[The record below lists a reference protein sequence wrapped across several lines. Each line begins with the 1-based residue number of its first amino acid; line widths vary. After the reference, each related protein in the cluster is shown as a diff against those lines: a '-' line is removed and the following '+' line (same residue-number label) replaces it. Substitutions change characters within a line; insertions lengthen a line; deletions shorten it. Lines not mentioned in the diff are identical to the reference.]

1 MLSEVM
7 GYYGLT
13 RDFRDAGY
21 FKTEHLRRVS
31 LDLDAAIRRGGL
43 IALCGI
49 VGCGKTTLLKHIRRA
64 LQQEGEI
71 LISRSLAL
79 DKVNIK
85 SLITALFYDLTGDEE
100 VKVPAQAQRRERL
113 LLWLI
118 ERRARPV
125 ALFVDDAH
133 DLDNQTLV
141 ELKRLIELIREA
153 GDTLSVVLAGH
164 AKLKNAM
171 DDPRLKEIGEP
182 CTVFTLEGIGGHQDA
197 YVRWLLGQCA
207 MQETEAL
214 IREEAIALLA
224 EHLAT
229 PLQIAHYL
237 TLAFEQAY
245 MIAEKPVSAELV
257 ASVLPPDLND
267 PQAQL
272 ARQGYNAGS

>member
-7 GYYGLT
+7 GYYGIT

-21 FKTEHLRRVS
+21 FETDHHRQLS
-31 LDLDAAIRRGGL
+31 LELDAAIRRGGL

-49 VGCGKTTLLKHIRRA
+49 VGCGKTTLLKHIRQA

-85 SLITALFYDLTGDEE
+85 TLITALFYDLTGDEE
-100 VKVPAQAQRRERL
+100 VKIPAQPQRRERL

-133 DLDNQTLV
+133 HLDNQTLV
-141 ELKRLIELIREA
+141 ELKRLIELVHGTGE
-153 GDTLSVVLAGH
+153 TLSVVLAGH
-164 AKLKNAM
+164 PKLKNVL
-171 DDPRLKEIGEP
+171 DDPRLEEIGKP
-182 CTVFTLEGIGGHQDA
+182 CTIFTLEGIGGKQEA
-197 YVRWLLGQCA
+197 YIRWLLQQCA
-207 MQETEAL
+207 TQETEAL
-214 IREEAIALLA
+214 IQEEAIALLA
-224 EHLAT
+224 AQLTT
-229 PLQIAHYL
+229 PLQITHYL
-237 TLAFEQAY
+237 TLSFEQAY
-245 MIAEKPVSAELV
+245 LIAEKPVSAQLV
-257 ASVLPPDLND
+257 ASVLPPGLND
-267 PQAQL
+267 PQARL